1 MNRHSIVPVAALTIF
16 LSSATG
22 SQAIAD
28 EGIDAKALVQENCTS
43 CHGSEVYTRSDR
55 RVNSFDALHSQVRM
69 CEQNLGLTWFD
80 DQVDA
85 VTGLLNEK
93 YYEFER

>member
-1 MNRHSIVPVAALTIF
+1 MIQRLPRPLPVSLLLIGLMA
-16 LSSATG
+16 G
-22 SQAIAD
+22 SQASAD
-28 EGIDAKALVQENCTS
+28 DTVNAQALVEQNCTS

-55 RVNSFDALHSQVRM
+55 RVDSLDALHSQVRM

-85 VTGLLNEK
+85 VSALLNRE
-93 YYEFER
+93 YYRFEP